1 MGVLW
6 GIPYLFMKVAVV
18 EISTPVI
25 VLSRVVIGGL
35 LLIPF
40 AIYQGNFKDALIN
53 WKFILVYAIGEF
65 VLPWYLITNAQIKM
79 STGLAGLL
87 VATVSIWA
95 TIFAAIN
102 GDKTALHH
110 KRLFGLLIGI
120 LGIFFIV
127 GIESFQQKNSPFAI
141 VQILIASMSYA
152 WAVNMISSKLPHV
165 AGIAI
170 NGLAMAMTGLIY
182 LPFALFNLPVDAPST
197 KAIVS
202 TISLGLFCTAFAFI
216 LYFIVLAEI
225 GPARASLVVY
235 INTAIAVLLG
245 IVILREKITLGIVV
259 GLPMVLI
266 GSYLASRM
274 PVIKQAR

>member
-6 GIPYLFMKVAVV
+6 GIPYLFMKIAVA

-25 VLSRVVIGGL
+25 IVVRVVIGAL

-40 AIYQGNFKDALIN
+40 AIYHGNFKDALIN
-53 WKFILVYAIGEF
+53 WKFILAYAIGEF
-65 VLPWYLITNAQIKM
+65 VLPWYLITTAQVKI
-79 STGLAGLL
+79 SSGLAGLL

-95 TIFAAIN
+95 TIFAALH
-102 GDKTALHH
+102 GDKSALHH
-110 KRLFGLLIGI
+110 KRLFGLLLGI

-127 GIESFQQKNSPFAI
+127 GLESFHQNNSPRAI

-152 WAVNMISSKLPHV
+152 WAVNMISSRLPHV
-165 AGIAI
+165 TGIAI
-170 NGLAMAMTGLIY
+170 NGLAMAMTALIY
-182 LPFALFNLPVDAPST
+182 LPFALFNIPASVPSV
-197 KAIVS
+197 KAMAS

-235 INTAIAVLLG
+235 INTAIALLLG
-245 IVILREKITLGIVV
+245 IIILREKITIGVLV

-266 GSYLASRM
+266 GSYLASKKSA
-274 PVIKQAR
+274 VKQVQ